1 MRGRVL
7 VIFVLV
13 LIALVHIS
21 NSEEDKIDEN
31 VINFLENNEEVGV
44 VVKLKDE
51 TGTFTTTEVETNEVI
66 DDLGDDFEK
75 ENEYENVFKGFS
87 GNVTAEQLEVL
98 KDDNRVEK
106 IYYDYPVKALLS
118 DTVLQLNTSLI
129 NAKAIHGLNITG
141 RDQSVCIIDT
151 GVNYNDASLGG
162 GFGAGYK
169 VIAGYDYVND
179 DTNPIDD
186 NGHGTHIAVIVA
198 GSGSVKGMAPGAN
211 IVALKVL
218 DSGGNGGSGDV
229 VSGIDWCINATSTYN
244 ISVISL
250 SIALLNGSVEGIYST
265 YCDENDAVVNAANEG
280 RESGIFVVAAAGN
293 RGSSVGISSPACG
306 SNVTAVG
313 AVDKNDGA
321 SDFNSGNIMDFWAP
335 GKEITSVGLSGGSS
349 SCAGGT
355 CNGTSM
361 AAPHIAG
368 IAALMFEYKKVENGT
383 TLKPTQITE
392 IMNKTGIN
400 ITRASVTK
408 PRVDAYDSIRLL
420 DTFAPYININIS
432 NLDVYYNTTNL
443 TIGFSAIDPFL
454 DYAIINVS
462 YPNGTRWFNS
472 TGNVT
477 IPFSNLTISGNY
489 TVTLV
494 SNDSLGNVNIT
505 TTSFRIITPAVALQ
519 YPTNYLNLS
528 TNDLEINCSVQSQFN
543 LVNLRVYHNLGGT
556 FVFNQTYN
564 AAGNLNATN
573 FTFNDINDGV
583 YSYNCE
589 SSDNSNNT
597 FFSADD
603 YTFTVDT
610 TKPEISLLSPSNG
623 STQTSS
629 SITFNYNVTD
639 NFNLTSCSLVFN
651 GATDQTDTTITQGI
665 SQSFSKSSIS
675 NGDYTWRVNCLDIA
689 SNQNTSLTYD
699 IEINV
704 ASSGGGDSSGNGGDS
719 GDSSGSG
726 GSSPATTIKESIAEE
741 DKKEEFIEMEREYET
756 KEKKGAGELIE
767 ENAGLKKGLELIL
780 KDVNEA
786 KLREPEAGELKI
798 SRKAIIGDGKTSVSL
813 NIKYEGEKEAEYFI
827 VYDEVPK
834 SFADDADLIDVK
846 AGGANITVIE
856 KDPVFMFSYNN
867 AKPGHEYL
875 IGYSVNS
882 EVEVLDEFGRPITL
896 IKDLEEEKIE
906 KKESVTGFSVFGVD
920 ITGISKWNLIVI
932 IIVSLVAILYVSY
945 RLIKVRRKR
954 DEE

>member
-1 MRGRVL
+1 MGRRVF
-7 VIFVLV
+7 VIFVLLLIV
-13 LIALVHIS
+13 LVQFGEG
-21 NSEEDKIDEN
+21 EENKVDEE
-31 VINFLENNEEVGV
+31 VMKALENNEEVDV
-44 VVKLKDE
+44 IVKLKDT
-51 TGTFTTTEVETNEVI
+51 TGVFITSEVDTGDVI
-66 DDLGDDFEK
+66 NDLGNDFEK
-75 ENEYENVFKGFS
+75 KNEYENVFKGFS
-87 GNVTAEQLEVL
+87 GNVTAEQLEIL
-98 KDDNRVEK
+98 KDDGRVEK
-106 IYYDYPVKALLS
+106 IYFDYPVKALLS

-186 NGHGTHIAVIVA
+186 NGHGTHIAGIVA

-218 DSGGNGGSGDV
+218 DSGGSGDV

-494 SNDSLGNVNIT
+494 SNDSLGNVNI
-505 TTSFRIITPAVALQ
+505 
-519 YPTNYLNLS
+519 S
-528 TNDLEINCSVQSQFN
+528 TNDVEINCSVQSQFN
-543 LVNLRVYHNLGGT
+543 LVNLSVYHNLLGT
-556 FVFNQTYN
+556 FAFNQTYN
-564 AAGNLNATN
+564 ATGNLNSTN
-573 FTFNDINDGV
+573 FTFNNVNDGV
-583 YSYNCE
+583 YSYNCR

-597 FFSADD
+597 F
-603 YTFTVDT
+603 
-610 TKPEISLLSPSNG
+610 
-623 STQTSS
+623 
-629 SITFNYNVTD
+629 
-639 NFNLTSCSLVFN
+639 
-651 GATDQTDTTITQGI
+651 
-665 SQSFSKSSIS
+665 
-675 NGDYTWRVNCLDIA
+675 
-689 SNQNTSLTYD
+689 
-699 IEINV
+699 
-704 ASSGGGDSSGNGGDS
+704 
-719 GDSSGSG
+719 
-726 GSSPATTIKESIAEE
+726 
-741 DKKEEFIEMEREYET
+741 
-756 KEKKGAGELIE
+756 
-767 ENAGLKKGLELIL
+767 
-780 KDVNEA
+780 
-786 KLREPEAGELKI
+786 
-798 SRKAIIGDGKTSVSL
+798 
-813 NIKYEGEKEAEYFI
+813 
-827 VYDEVPK
+827 
-834 SFADDADLIDVK
+834 
-846 AGGANITVIE
+846 
-856 KDPVFMFSYNN
+856 
-867 AKPGHEYL
+867 
-875 IGYSVNS
+875 YS
-882 EVEVLDEFGRPITL
+882 
-896 IKDLEEEKIE
+896 
-906 KKESVTGFSVFGVD
+906 
-920 ITGISKWNLIVI
+920 
-932 IIVSLVAILYVSY
+932 
-945 RLIKVRRKR
+945 
-954 DEE
+954 

>member
-1 MRGRVL
+1 MGRRVF
-7 VIFVLV
+7 VIFVLLLIV
-13 LIALVHIS
+13 LVQFGEG
-21 NSEEDKIDEN
+21 EENKVDEE
-31 VINFLENNEEVGV
+31 VMKALENNEEVDV
-44 VVKLKDE
+44 IVKLKDT
-51 TGTFTTTEVETNEVI
+51 TGVFITSEVDTGDVI
-66 DDLGDDFEK
+66 NDLGNDFEK
-75 ENEYENVFKGFS
+75 KNEYENVFKGFS
-87 GNVTAEQLEVL
+87 GNVTAEQLEIL
-98 KDDNRVEK
+98 KDDGRVEK
-106 IYYDYPVKALLS
+106 IYFDYPVKALLT
-118 DTVLQLNTSLI
+118 DTVDILNTSLI
-129 NAKAIHGLNITG
+129 NAETYGGINLTG
-141 RDQSVCIIDT
+141 KDQSVCIVDT

-162 GFGAGYK
+162 GFGPGYK
-169 VIAGYDYVND
+169 IIAGYDYVNND
-179 DTNPIDD
+179 SDPMDD
-186 NGHGTHIAVIVA
+186 NGHGTHIAGIIA
-198 GSGSVKGMAPGAN
+198 ANGSITGMAPEAN

-218 DSGGNGGSGDV
+218 DANGSGDGSKV
-229 VSGIDWCINATSTYN
+229 ISGIDWCINATSTYN

-250 SIALLNGSVEGIYST
+250 SLAETDGSSEIIFT
-265 YCDENDAVVNAANEG
+265 DYCDGGSGVVDAANKG

-293 RGSSVGISSPACG
+293 AGSTTGIARPACG
-306 SNVTAVG
+306 SNVTSVG
-313 AVDKNDGA
+313 AVTK
-321 SDFNSGNIMDFWAP
+321 SDVAYENFNSGKIMDFWAP
-335 GKEITSVGLSGGSS
+335 GVSIVSLGLLSGTTSTKS
-349 SCAGGT
+349 
-355 CNGTSM
+355 GTSM
-361 AAPHIAG
+361 AAPHVAG
-368 IAALMFEYKKVENGT
+368 IAALMFQYNVIAKNT
-383 TLKPTQITE
+383 TLTPLQAIK
-392 IMNKTGIN
+392 IMNQTGVEV
-400 ITRASVTK
+400 TRSGVTK
-408 PRVDAYDSIRLL
+408 PRIDAYESIRLL
-420 DTFAPYININIS
+420 DAAPSLNINFS
-432 NLDVYYNTTNL
+432 SLDVYYKVTNM
-443 TIGFSAIDPFL
+443 TINFSASDPFV
-454 DYAIINVS
+454 DSSIINVT
-462 YPNGTRWFNS
+462 YPNGTLWFNS
-472 TGNVT
+472 NGNVT
-477 IPFSNLTISGNY
+477 IPFNNLTISGNY

-494 SNDSLGNVNIT
+494 SNNSLRNTNVT
-505 TTSFRIITPAVALQ
+505 TTSFRIISPAVALE

-528 TNDLEINCSVQSQFN
+528 SNNLTINCSVQSEFS
-543 LVNLRVYHNLGGT
+543 LVNLSIYHNLGGT

-564 AAGNLNATN
+564 AAGNLNSTN

-704 ASSGGGDSSGNGGDS
+704 ASSGGGDSSGSGGDS

-726 GSSPATTIKESIAEE
+726 GSSPATTIKESKAKE
-741 DKKEEFIEMEREYET
+741 DEKKEEFIEMEREYET

-767 ENAGLKKGLELIL
+767 ENAGLKKGLELIF

>member
-1 MRGRVL
+1 MRGRVF

-13 LIALVHIS
+13 LIVLVHIS
-21 NSEEDKIDEN
+21 NSEEDKVDEN
-31 VINFLENNEEVGV
+31 VIDFLENNEEVGV

-66 DDLGDDFEK
+66 DDLGDD
-75 ENEYENVFKGFS
+75 
-87 GNVTAEQLEVL
+87 
-98 KDDNRVEK
+98 DRVEK

-186 NGHGTHIAVIVA
+186 NGHGTHIAGIVA

-229 VSGIDWCINATSTYN
+229 VS
-244 ISVISL
+244 
-250 SIALLNGSVEGIYST
+250 GIYST

-494 SNDSLGNVNIT
+494 SNDSLGNVNI
-505 TTSFRIITPAVALQ
+505 
-519 YPTNYLNLS
+519 S
-528 TNDLEINCSVQSQFN
+528 TNDVEINCSVQSQFN
-543 LVNLRVYHNLGGT
+543 LVNLSVYHNLLGT
-556 FVFNQTYN
+556 FAFNQTYN
-564 AAGNLNATN
+564 ATGNLNSTN
-573 FTFNDINDGV
+573 FTFNNVNDGV
-583 YSYNCE
+583 YSYNCR

-597 FFSADD
+597 FYSANN
-603 YTFTVDT
+603 YTF
-610 TKPEISLLSPSNG
+610 N
-623 STQTSS
+623 
-629 SITFNYNVTD
+629 FNATD
-639 NFNLTSCSLVFN
+639 NFNLTSCSLLFN

-665 SQSFSKSSIS
+665 SQSFTKSSID
-675 NGDYTWRVNCLDIA
+675 NADYTWGVNCLDIA
-689 SNQNTSLTYD
+689 GNQNTSTIYD
-699 IEINV
+699 ITV
-704 ASSGGGDSSGNGGDS
+704 SV
-719 GDSSGSG
+719 GSG
-726 GSSPATTIKESIAEE
+726 GSPSGNTGGGGGGGGGGGKVSSASTVETPEEEEEPA
-741 DKKEEFIEMEREYET
+741 
-756 KEKKGAGELIE
+756 IE
-767 ENAGLKKGLELIL
+767 E
-780 KDVNEA
+780 
-786 KLREPEAGELKI
+786 
-798 SRKAIIGDGKTSVSL
+798 
-813 NIKYEGEKEAEYFI
+813 
-827 VYDEVPK
+827 
-834 SFADDADLIDVK
+834 
-846 AGGANITVIE
+846 
-856 KDPVFMFSYNN
+856 
-867 AKPGHEYL
+867 
-875 IGYSVNS
+875 
-882 EVEVLDEFGRPITL
+882 
-896 IKDLEEEKIE
+896 
-906 KKESVTGFSVFGVD
+906 
-920 ITGISKWNLIVI
+920 
-932 IIVSLVAILYVSY
+932 
-945 RLIKVRRKR
+945 
-954 DEE
+954 

>member
-1 MRGRVL
+1 MGGRVL

-21 NSEEDKIDEN
+21 NSEEDKVDEN
-31 VINFLENNEEVGV
+31 VIDFLENNEEVGV

-98 KDDNRVEK
+98 KDDDRVEK

-186 NGHGTHIAVIVA
+186 NGHGTHIAGIVA

-229 VSGIDWCINATSTYN
+229 VS
-244 ISVISL
+244 
-250 SIALLNGSVEGIYST
+250 GIYST

-443 TIGFSAIDPFL
+443 TIGFSA
-454 DYAIINVS
+454 
-462 YPNGTRWFNS
+462 
-472 TGNVT
+472 
-477 IPFSNLTISGNY
+477 
-489 TVTLV
+489 
-494 SNDSLGNVNIT
+494 
-505 TTSFRIITPAVALQ
+505 
-519 YPTNYLNLS
+519 
-528 TNDLEINCSVQSQFN
+528 
-543 LVNLRVYHNLGGT
+543 
-556 FVFNQTYN
+556 
-564 AAGNLNATN
+564 
-573 FTFNDINDGV
+573 
-583 YSYNCE
+583 
-589 SSDNSNNT
+589 
-597 FFSADD
+597 
-603 YTFTVDT
+603 
-610 TKPEISLLSPSNG
+610 
-623 STQTSS
+623 
-629 SITFNYNVTD
+629 
-639 NFNLTSCSLVFN
+639 
-651 GATDQTDTTITQGI
+651 
-665 SQSFSKSSIS
+665 
-675 NGDYTWRVNCLDIA
+675 
-689 SNQNTSLTYD
+689 
-699 IEINV
+699 
-704 ASSGGGDSSGNGGDS
+704 
-719 GDSSGSG
+719 
-726 GSSPATTIKESIAEE
+726 
-741 DKKEEFIEMEREYET
+741 
-756 KEKKGAGELIE
+756 
-767 ENAGLKKGLELIL
+767 
-780 KDVNEA
+780 
-786 KLREPEAGELKI
+786 
-798 SRKAIIGDGKTSVSL
+798 
-813 NIKYEGEKEAEYFI
+813 
-827 VYDEVPK
+827 
-834 SFADDADLIDVK
+834 
-846 AGGANITVIE
+846 
-856 KDPVFMFSYNN
+856 
-867 AKPGHEYL
+867 
-875 IGYSVNS
+875 
-882 EVEVLDEFGRPITL
+882 
-896 IKDLEEEKIE
+896 
-906 KKESVTGFSVFGVD
+906 
-920 ITGISKWNLIVI
+920 
-932 IIVSLVAILYVSY
+932 
-945 RLIKVRRKR
+945 
-954 DEE
+954 

>member
-1 MRGRVL
+1 MGGRVL

-21 NSEEDKIDEN
+21 NSEEDKVDEN
-31 VINFLENNEEVGV
+31 VIDFLENNEEVGV

-66 DDLGDDFEK
+66 DDLGNDFEK

-98 KDDNRVEK
+98 KDDDRVEK

-186 NGHGTHIAVIVA
+186 NGHGTHIAGIVA

-528 TNDLEINCSVQSQFN
+528 TNDVEINCSVQSQFN
-543 LVNLRVYHNLGGT
+543 LVNLSVYHNLLGT
-556 FVFNQTYN
+556 FAFNQTYN
-564 AAGNLNATN
+564 ATGNLNSTN
-573 FTFNDINDGV
+573 FTFNNVNDGV
-583 YSYNCE
+583 YSYNCR

-597 FFSADD
+597 FYSANN
-603 YTFTVDT
+603 YTFTIDAT
-610 TKPEISLLSPSNG
+610 YPGISLLSPSNA

-629 SITFNYNVTD
+629 SITFNYNATD
-639 NFNLTSCSLVFN
+639 NFNLTSCSLLFN

-665 SQSFSKSSIS
+665 SQSFTKSSID
-675 NGDYTWRVNCLDIA
+675 NGDYTWGVNCLDIA
-689 SNQNTSLTYD
+689 GNQNTSTIYN
-699 IEINV
+699 ITV
-704 ASSGGGDSSGNGGDS
+704 SVS
-719 GDSSGSG
+719 SSGSPG
-726 GSSPATTIKESIAEE
+726 GNTGGGGGGGGGGGKVSSASTVETPEEEEEPA
-741 DKKEEFIEMEREYET
+741 IEEREYE
-756 KEKKGAGELIE
+756 EREERDIEDLIE
-767 ENAGLKKGLELIL
+767 EIESLKKGLELVFEEL
-780 KDVNEA
+780 NEI
-786 KLREPEAGELKI
+786 KSQLREPSAGELNI
-798 SRKAIIGDGKTSVSL
+798 NRKAVVGIDNAKVSL
-813 NIKYEGEKEAEYFI
+813 IIKYDGEKEAENFI

-834 SFADDADLIDVK
+834 NFAEDADMIAIN
-846 AGGANITVIE
+846 AGNGGVTVVE
-856 KDPVFMFSYNN
+856 KDPVFMFTYKNVMPGEEQVIEYSLSRNVPLEVIDEFD
-867 AKPGHEYL
+867 KPIVLVRDLEQP
-875 IGYSVNS
+875 
-882 EVEVLDEFGRPITL
+882 EVETPL
-896 IKDLEEEKIE
+896 
-906 KKESVTGFSVFGVD
+906 KESEFEWKYFIISA
-920 ITGISKWNLIVI
+920 GILIV
-932 IIVSLVAILYVSY
+932 LTAGILFF
-945 RLIKVRRKR
+945 RRRKNNLNTN
-954 DEE
+954 